1 MTGEAEGELRAQE
14 ARLLAAMR
22 ERDFGVL
29 SRLFDR
35 EYVCTSGS
43 GEVWGR
49 NRALQ
54 DLADPE
60 TSLERLEVELDRVI
74 PLADAGVVTGRS
86 CVVGRA
92 GGVSVSGVYRFT
104 RVWRRAQGE
113 WTILATHTSL
123 ARASK

>member
-1 MTGEAEGELRAQE
+1 VA
-14 ARLLAAMR
+14 
-22 ERDFGVL
+22 VL

-49 NRALQ
+49 DRALQ

-60 TSLERLEVELDRVI
+60 ISLERLEVELERVI

-92 GGVSVSGVYRFT
+92 GGAAVSGLYTFT
-104 RVWRRAQGE
+104 RVWRRVQGE
-113 WTILATHTSL
+113 WAILATHTSL
-123 ARASK
+123 ARASG